1 MNNRTIER
9 IKKRFIGIAMLAIFL
24 AMVFIGGAILLA
36 SFFVSRSAI
45 RRGLDQLILNEAYLK
60 DRDLS
65 EYYFDSPDIT
75 DIFNT
80 QVGDQADFWLVRYDG
95 NGQLLSVDGRYPG
108 NSYTFFLGMADEI
121 KEGPEGYGRQGRI
134 WYKYADTLDGS
145 IIAFIDTT
153 GEIYAINR
161 LLFITLIVCLAGLA
175 VTFILVTHF
184 SDYVVASEAENLA
197 KQKDFITNASH
208 ELKTPLAVIRANTEM
223 SQMLNGEDEWSV
235 STLKQIDHMNGL
247 IANLVM
253 ISKAQEMEDKSE
265 MVMIDVSGVVAD
277 SVKTFEPVAAKDG
290 ITLSTD
296 IVPEAK
302 MKADASK
309 IMQLTTILVD
319 NAIKY
324 CDDKGTVKVGL
335 TQIRKNAV
343 RMTVTNSYADGA
355 NVDCNKFFER
365 FYREDKSHNIDK
377 GGYGI
382 GLSIAENIC
391 RQYRGT
397 IQASWKNGEISF
409 VCTLY

>member
-9 IKKRFIGIAMLAIFL
+9 LKRRFIGIAMLAIFL
-24 AMVFIGGAILLA
+24 AMIFIGGAILLT
-36 SFFVSRSAI
+36 SFFVSRGAI
-45 RRGLDQLILNEAYLK
+45 RRGLDQLIMNEAYLK

-65 EYYFDSPDIT
+65 EYYFDSPNIT
-75 DIFNT
+75 DIFDT
-80 QVGDQADFWLVRYDG
+80 QVGDQADFWLVRYDEDG
-95 NGQLLSVDGRYPG
+95 ELLSVDGRYPG

-121 KEGPEGYGRQGRI
+121 KDGPEGYGRQGRI
-134 WYKYADTLDGS
+134 WYKYADTPDGR

-161 LLFITLIVCLAGLA
+161 LLFITLIVCIAGLA

-184 SDYVVASEAENLA
+184 SDYAVASEAENMA

-223 SQMLNGEDEWSV
+223 SQMINGEDEWSA
-235 STLKQIDHMNGL
+235 STMKQIDHMSGL

-253 ISKAQEMEDKSE
+253 ISKAQELEDTTE
-265 MVMIDVSGVVAD
+265 MAEIDASDIVNST
-277 SVKTFEPVAAKDG
+277 VKTFEPVAMQSG
-290 ITLSTD
+290 ITLENKTSEGVT
-296 IVPEAK
+296 IT
-302 MKADASK
+302 ADASK
-309 IMQLTTILVD
+309 IMQLTTILLD

-324 CDDKGTVKVGL
+324 CDENGTVRVELVSQRRGL
-335 TQIRKNAV
+335 RL
-343 RMTVTNSYADGA
+343 TVSNSYKDGA

-391 RQYRGT
+391 RQYNGDIR
-397 IQASWKNGEISF
+397 AAWKNGEISF
-409 VCTLY
+409 VCTLH

>member
-1 MNNRTIER
+1 MNNGTIER

-24 AMVFIGGAILLA
+24 AMVFIGGAILLT

-80 QVGDQADFWLVRYDG
+80 QVGDQADFWLVRYDAE
-95 NGQLLSVDGRYPG
+95 GQFLSVDGRYPG

-121 KEGPEGYGRQGRI
+121 KEGSEGYGRQGRI

-184 SDYVVASEAENLA
+184 ADYAVASEAENLA

-235 STLKQIDHMNGL
+235 STMKQIDRMNGL

-253 ISKAQEMEDKSE
+253 ISKAEELEDKE
-265 MVMIDVSGVVAD
+265 QMVSIDASAAVSD
-277 SVKTFEPVAAKDG
+277 SVKSFESVAANSG
-290 ITLSTD
+290 ISLVTD
-296 IVPEAK
+296 IPSGI
-302 MKADASK
+302 MMTADASK
-309 IMQLTTILVD
+309 IMQLTTLLTD

-324 CDDKGTVKVGL
+324 CDENGTVKVELAPARRG
-335 TQIRKNAV
+335 IRL
-343 RMTVTNSYADGA
+343 TVTNSYKDGA
-355 NVDCNKFFER
+355 GVDCDRFFDR
-365 FYREDKSHNIDK
+365 FYREDQSHNIDK

-391 RQYRGT
+391 KQYKGS
-397 IQASWKNGEISF
+397 IKASWKNGQISF
-409 VCTLY
+409 VCILY

>member
-355 NVDCNKFFER
+355 NVDCNQFFER

-409 VCTLY
+409 ICTLY

>member
-9 IKKRFIGIAMLAIFL
+9 IKKRFIGISMLAIFL
-24 AMVFIGGAILLA
+24 AMVFIGGAILLT

-80 QVGDQADFWLVRYDG
+80 QVGDQADFWLVRYDAE
-95 NGQLLSVDGRYPG
+95 GQLLSVDGRYPG

-184 SDYVVASEAENLA
+184 ADYAVASEAENLA

-235 STLKQIDHMNGL
+235 STMKQIDRMNGL
-247 IANLVM
+247 ITNLVM
-253 ISKAQEMEDKSE
+253 ISKAEELEDKE
-265 MVMIDVSGVVAD
+265 QMVSIDASAAVSD
-277 SVKTFEPVAAKDG
+277 SVKSFESVAANSG
-290 ITLSTD
+290 ISLVTD
-296 IVPEAK
+296 IPSGI
-302 MKADASK
+302 MMTADASK
-309 IMQLTTILVD
+309 IMQLTTLLTD

-324 CDDKGTVKVGL
+324 CDENGTVKVELAPARRG
-335 TQIRKNAV
+335 IRL
-343 RMTVTNSYADGA
+343 TVTNSYKDGA
-355 NVDCNKFFER
+355 GVDCDRFFDR
-365 FYREDKSHNIDK
+365 FYREDQSHNIDK

-391 RQYRGT
+391 KQYKGS
-397 IQASWKNGEISF
+397 IKASWKNGQISF
-409 VCTLY
+409 VCILY

>member
-9 IKKRFIGIAMLAIFL
+9 IKKRFIGISMLAIFL
-24 AMVFIGGAILLA
+24 AMVFIGGAILLT

-409 VCTLY
+409 ICTLY

>member
-9 IKKRFIGIAMLAIFL
+9 LRRRFIGVAMLAIFL
-24 AMVFIGGAILLA
+24 AMLFLGGAIWISSYIVTTRA
-36 SFFVSRSAI
+36 IHVS
-45 RRGLDQLILNEAYLK
+45 LDQLIRNEELINDNSLPDYYSAAPTITEVFS
-60 DRDLS
+60 S
-65 EYYFDSPDIT
+65 EMVDAT
-75 DIFNT
+75 
-80 QVGDQADFWLVRYDG
+80 DFWIFRYDLD
-95 NGQLLSVDGRYPG
+95 GQIISIDGRF
-108 NSYTFFLGMADEI
+108 N
-121 KEGPEGYGRQGRI
+121 EGSDKSMRLISDDIRKGRYGYGHTGRI
-134 WYKYADTLDGS
+134 YYEYTETDGGE
-145 IIAFIDTT
+145 IIAFIDGTA
-153 GEIYAINR
+153 EVYALRR
-161 LLFITLIVCLAGLA
+161 LLIIALIVCSAGLA
-175 VTFILVTHF
+175 VTYILVVHF
-184 SDYVVASEAENLA
+184 SNYIVASEVENFER
-197 KQKDFITNASH
+197 QKDFITNASH

-277 SVKTFEPVAAKDG
+277 SVKPFEPVAAKDG

-397 IQASWKNGEISF
+397 IQAVWKNGEISF
-409 VCTLY
+409 ICTLY

>member
-184 SDYVVASEAENLA
+184 ADYAVASEAENLA

-355 NVDCNKFFER
+355 NVDCNQFFER

-409 VCTLY
+409 ICTLY

>member
-24 AMVFIGGAILLA
+24 AMVFIGGAILLT

-409 VCTLY
+409 ICTLY

>member
-290 ITLSTD
+290 ITLATD

-409 VCTLY
+409 ICTLY

>member
-184 SDYVVASEAENLA
+184 SDYVVASEAENLT

-302 MKADASK
+302 MKVDASK

-409 VCTLY
+409 ICTLY

>member
-121 KEGPEGYGRQGRI
+121 KEGPEGDGRQGRI

-409 VCTLY
+409 ICTLY

>member
-235 STLKQIDHMNGL
+235 STLKQIDNMNGL

-409 VCTLY
+409 ICTLY

>member
-9 IKKRFIGIAMLAIFL
+9 LKKRFIGIAMLAIFL
-24 AMVFIGGAILLA
+24 AMVFIGGAILLT

-45 RRGLDQLILNEAYLK
+45 RRGLDQLVLNEAYLK

-80 QVGDQADFWLVRYDG
+80 QVGDQADFWLVRYDAE
-95 NGQLLSVDGRYPG
+95 GQLLSVDGRYPG

-134 WYKYADTLDGS
+134 WYKYADTPDGRV
-145 IIAFIDTT
+145 IAFIDTT

-184 SDYVVASEAENLA
+184 SDYAVASEAENMA

-208 ELKTPLAVIRANTEM
+208 ELKTPLSVIRANTEM
-223 SQMLNGEDEWSV
+223 SQMLNGEDEWSA
-235 STLKQIDHMNGL
+235 STMKQIDRMNGL

-253 ISKAQEMEDKSE
+253 ISKAQELEDTAE
-265 MVMIDVSGVVAD
+265 MAEIDAGDIVNST
-277 SVKTFEPVAAKDG
+277 VKTFESVAMQSG
-290 ITLSTD
+290 ITLENNASGEVIIT
-296 IVPEAK
+296 
-302 MKADASK
+302 ADASK
-309 IMQLTTILVD
+309 IMQLTTILLD

-324 CDDKGTVKVGL
+324 CDENGTVRVELVSQRKGL
-335 TQIRKNAV
+335 RL
-343 RMTVTNSYADGA
+343 TVSNSYKDGA

-391 RQYRGT
+391 RQYNGDIR
-397 IQASWKNGEISF
+397 AVWKNGEISF
-409 VCTLY
+409 TCTLR

>member
-24 AMVFIGGAILLA
+24 AMVFIGGAILLT

-45 RRGLDQLILNEAYLK
+45 RRGLDQLILNAAYLK

-184 SDYVVASEAENLA
+184 ADYAVASEAENLA

-235 STLKQIDHMNGL
+235 STMKQIDRMNGL

-253 ISKAQEMEDKSE
+253 ISKAQELEDTTEISE
-265 MVMIDVSGVVAD
+265 IDAGDIVNST
-277 SVKTFEPVAAKDG
+277 VKTFEPVALQSG
-290 ITLSTD
+290 ITLENKASGKVT
-296 IVPEAK
+296 IT
-302 MKADASK
+302 ADASK
-309 IMQLTTILVD
+309 IMQLTTILLD

-324 CDDKGTVKVGL
+324 CDENGTVRVELVSLRKGL
-335 TQIRKNAV
+335 RL
-343 RMTVTNSYADGA
+343 TVSNSYKDGA
-355 NVDCNKFFER
+355 SVDCNKFFER

-391 RQYRGT
+391 RQYNGDIR
-397 IQASWKNGEISF
+397 AAWKNGEISF
-409 VCTLY
+409 TCTLH

>member
-9 IKKRFIGIAMLAIFL
+9 LKRRFIGIAMLAIFL
-24 AMVFIGGAILLA
+24 AMIFIGGAILLT
-36 SFFVSRSAI
+36 SFFVSRGAI
-45 RRGLDQLILNEAYLK
+45 RRGLDQLIMNEAYLK

-65 EYYFDSPDIT
+65 EYYFDSPNIT
-75 DIFNT
+75 DIFST
-80 QVGDQADFWLVRYDG
+80 QVGDQADFWLVRYDATG
-95 NGQLLSVDGRYPG
+95 HLLSVDGRYPG

-121 KEGPEGYGRQGRI
+121 KDGPEGYGRQGRI
-134 WYKYADTLDGS
+134 WYKYANTPDGR

-161 LLFITLIVCLAGLA
+161 LLFITLIVCIAGLA

-184 SDYVVASEAENLA
+184 SDYAVASEAENMA

-223 SQMLNGEDEWSV
+223 SQMINGEDEWSA
-235 STLKQIDHMNGL
+235 STMKQIDHMSGL

-253 ISKAQEMEDKSE
+253 ISKAQELEDTTE
-265 MVMIDVSGVVAD
+265 MAQIDASDIVNST
-277 SVKTFEPVAAKDG
+277 VKTFEPVAMQSG
-290 ITLSTD
+290 ITLENKASD
-296 IVPEAK
+296 GVSII
-302 MKADASK
+302 ADASK
-309 IMQLTTILVD
+309 IMQLTTILLD

-324 CDDKGTVKVGL
+324 CDENGTVRVELVSQRRGL
-335 TQIRKNAV
+335 RL
-343 RMTVTNSYADGA
+343 TVSNSYKDGA

-391 RQYRGT
+391 RQYNGDIR
-397 IQASWKNGEISF
+397 AAWKNGEISF
-409 VCTLY
+409 VCTLH

>member
-24 AMVFIGGAILLA
+24 AMLFIGGAILLA

-409 VCTLY
+409 ICTLY

>member
-235 STLKQIDHMNGL
+235 STLKQIDNMNGL

-277 SVKTFEPVAAKDG
+277 SVKPFEPVAAKDG

-409 VCTLY
+409 ICTLY

>member
-9 IKKRFIGIAMLAIFL
+9 LKRRFIGIAMLAIFL
-24 AMVFIGGAILLA
+24 AMIFIGGAILLT
-36 SFFVSRSAI
+36 SFFVSRGAI
-45 RRGLDQLILNEAYLK
+45 RRGLDQLIMNEAYLK

-75 DIFNT
+75 DIFDT
-80 QVGDQADFWLVRYDG
+80 QVGDQADFWLVRYDEDG
-95 NGQLLSVDGRYPG
+95 ELLSVDGRYPG
-108 NSYTFFLGMADEI
+108 NSYSFFLGMADEI

-134 WYKYADTLDGS
+134 WYKYADTPDGR

-161 LLFITLIVCLAGLA
+161 LLFITLIVCIAGLA

-184 SDYVVASEAENLA
+184 SDYAVASEAENMA

-223 SQMLNGEDEWSV
+223 SQMINGEDEWSA
-235 STLKQIDHMNGL
+235 STMKQIDHMSGL

-253 ISKAQEMEDKSE
+253 ISKAQELEDTTE
-265 MVMIDVSGVVAD
+265 MAEIDASDIVNGT
-277 SVKTFEPVAAKDG
+277 VKTFEPVAIQSG
-290 ITLSTD
+290 ITLENKTSDGVT
-296 IVPEAK
+296 II
-302 MKADASK
+302 ADASK
-309 IMQLTTILVD
+309 IMQLTTILLD

-324 CDDKGTVKVGL
+324 CDESGTVRVELVTQRKGL
-335 TQIRKNAV
+335 RL
-343 RMTVTNSYADGA
+343 TVSNSYKDGA

-391 RQYRGT
+391 RQYNGDIRAT
-397 IQASWKNGEISF
+397 WKNGEISF
-409 VCTLY
+409 VCTLH

>member
-24 AMVFIGGAILLA
+24 AMVFIGGAILLT

-80 QVGDQADFWLVRYDG
+80 QVGDQADFWLVRYDAEG
-95 NGQLLSVDGRYPG
+95 RLLSVDGRYPD
-108 NSYTFFLGMADEI
+108 NSYAFFLGMADEI

-184 SDYVVASEAENLA
+184 ADYAVASEAENLA

-235 STLKQIDHMNGL
+235 STMKQIDRMNGL

-253 ISKAQEMEDKSE
+253 ISKAEELEDKE
-265 MVMIDVSGVVAD
+265 QMVSIDVSAAVSD
-277 SVKTFEPVAAKDG
+277 SVKSFESVAANSG
-290 ITLSTD
+290 ISLVTD
-296 IVPEAK
+296 IPSGI
-302 MKADASK
+302 MMTADASK
-309 IMQLTTILVD
+309 IMQLTTLLTD

-324 CDDKGTVKVGL
+324 CDENGTVKVELAPARRG
-335 TQIRKNAV
+335 IRL
-343 RMTVTNSYADGA
+343 TVTNSYKDGA
-355 NVDCNKFFER
+355 DVDCDRFFDR
-365 FYREDKSHNIDK
+365 FYREDQSHNIDK

-391 RQYRGT
+391 KQYKGS
-397 IQASWKNGEISF
+397 IKALWKNGQISF
-409 VCTLY
+409 VCILY

>member
-9 IKKRFIGIAMLAIFL
+9 LKRRFIGIAMLAIFL
-24 AMVFIGGAILLA
+24 AMIFIGGAILLT
-36 SFFVSRSAI
+36 SFFVSRGAI
-45 RRGLDQLILNEAYLK
+45 RRGLDQLIMNEAYLK

-75 DIFNT
+75 DIFDT
-80 QVGDQADFWLVRYDG
+80 QVGDQADFWLVRYDEDG
-95 NGQLLSVDGRYPG
+95 ELLSVDGRYPG
-108 NSYTFFLGMADEI
+108 NSYSFFLGMADEI

-134 WYKYADTLDGS
+134 WYKYADTPDGR

-161 LLFITLIVCLAGLA
+161 LLFITLIVCIAGLA

-184 SDYVVASEAENLA
+184 SDYAVASEAENMA

-223 SQMLNGEDEWSV
+223 SQMINGEDEWSA
-235 STLKQIDHMNGL
+235 STMKQIDHMSGL

-253 ISKAQEMEDKSE
+253 ISKAQELEDTTE
-265 MVMIDVSGVVAD
+265 MAEIDASDIVNGTVM
-277 SVKTFEPVAAKDG
+277 TFEPVAIQSG
-290 ITLSTD
+290 ITLENKTSDGVT
-296 IVPEAK
+296 II
-302 MKADASK
+302 ADASK
-309 IMQLTTILVD
+309 IMQLTTILLD

-324 CDDKGTVKVGL
+324 CDESGTVRVELVTQRKGL
-335 TQIRKNAV
+335 RL
-343 RMTVTNSYADGA
+343 TVSNSYKDGA

-391 RQYRGT
+391 RQYNGDIRAT
-397 IQASWKNGEISF
+397 WKNGEISF
-409 VCTLY
+409 VCTLH